1 MLKLIRLILGSII
14 AALNWL
20 TRGSKLKRTDEAQK
34 QVQKEL
40 ETLSI
45 YQFKLCPFC
54 IKTRRTLHKLN
65 LPISL
70 LDAKNDE
77 SAREAL
83 LEQGGKIKVPCL
95 RIENKNEVT
104 WMYDS
109 NEIIKYLT
117 QRFA

>member
-1 MLKLIRLILGSII
+1 MLKLIRLLLGSII
-14 AALNWL
+14 AALDWL
-20 TRGSKLKRTDEAQK
+20 TRGVKLKRVSGVQI
-34 QVQKEL
+34 QVEKE
-40 ETLSI
+40 TAKLSI

-54 IKTRRTLHKLN
+54 IKTRRALHKLN

-70 LDAKNDE
+70 LDAKNDKT
-77 SAREAL
+77 ARATL

-95 RIENKNEVT
+95 RIENDNGVT
-104 WMYDS
+104 WMYES